1 VKGARLVLRA
11 QGTRPTRRSRWFQI
25 LAIAFMF
32 IWLIGLN
39 EVHLALPRPLSRW
52 LATPAFAVAFVPF
65 AVWYMSRIWPRLGH
79 ALGMTQDIL
88 SRATLD
94 PTGIELS
101 GEGLAPQRHR
111 WDDIAALERAD
122 RDWRLVGLDGA
133 TVADVPHELALPQSS
148 WSDAPTLAEAIVEM
162 RPDRFALRG
171 GLWRPGLTEMALRET
186 ADPVGR
192 PKVAM
197 RLDMVLTGVLLLV
210 GAMVV
215 VFVLPESR

>member
-1 VKGARLVLRA
+1 VLRA
-11 QGTRPTRRSRWFQI
+11 QGSRPTRRAHWFQI

-39 EVHLALPRPLSRW
+39 EVHLALPRPLPRG
-52 LATPAFAVAFVPF
+52 LATLAIAIAFGPSL
-65 AVWYMSRIWPRLGH
+65 VWYVSRIWPRLGY
-79 ALGMTQDIL
+79 ALGMTQTIL
-88 SRATLD
+88 SRAALD

-101 GEGLAPQRHR
+101 GEGSAAQRHR

-122 RDWRLVGLDGA
+122 RNWRLIGPDGA
-133 TVADVPHELALPQSS
+133 TVADIPHELALPRSS

-171 GLWRPGLTEMALRET
+171 GVWRPGMTEMALREA

-197 RLDMVLTGVLLLV
+197 RLDMVLAGVLLLI
-210 GAMVV
+210 GAMLV
-215 VFVLPESR
+215 VFVMLESR